1 MNPSTVIGAA
11 VGLLTLI
18 IVVALSA
25 TNPGMYFN
33 LPGLAIVLGGTCA
46 ALFIAY
52 PLSEVVRVFKLVR
65 TVFPTTSTTSSAT
78 STSW

>member
-25 TNPGMYFN
+25 TNSMYFN

-52 PLSEVVRVFKLVR
+52 PLSEVVRVFNWCA
-65 TVFPTTSTTSSAT
+65 PCSATTSTTSSAT

>member
-18 IVVALSA
+18 IVVALSP
-25 TNPGMYFN
+25 NPGMYFN

-46 ALFIAY
+46 LFIAY
-52 PLSEVVRVFKLVR
+52 PLSEVVRVFNWCALCSA
-65 TVFPTTSTTSSAT
+65 TTSTTSSAT
-78 STSW
+78 STNW